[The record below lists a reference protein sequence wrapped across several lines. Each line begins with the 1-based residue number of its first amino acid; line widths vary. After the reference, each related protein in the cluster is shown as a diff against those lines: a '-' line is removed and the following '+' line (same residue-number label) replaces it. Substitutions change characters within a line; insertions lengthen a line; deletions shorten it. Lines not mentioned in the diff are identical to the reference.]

1 MMKEMNA
8 KWAAFGAFLLVLG
21 ATLIKAIPALF
32 SQSGLG
38 SIAGNYVAYVAALC
52 VTITS
57 IGGQSQLTYSLR
69 LYQISRKQE
78 IGELASFTRLASI
91 ATLTVLS

>member
-8 KWAAFGAFLLVLG
+8 KWAAFCAFLLVLG

-38 SIAGNYVAYVAALC
+38 GIAGNYFAYVTALC
-52 VTITS
+52 VTISS
-57 IGGQSQLTYSLR
+57 IGGAILAYV
-69 LYQISRKQE
+69 
-78 IGELASFTRLASI
+78 LASA
-91 ATLTVLS
+91 LSKKS